1 MKAIWNDE
9 VIAESDDTLVVE
21 GNHYFP
27 KESVKKEFLEESEH
41 TSQCAWKGQAQYF
54 DLKVNNEVNENAVWY
69 YPEPKEMAKDI
80 KNRVAFWK
88 GVEVT
93 D

>member
-9 VIAESDDTLVVE
+9 VIAESDETLVVE

-27 KESVKKEFLEESEH
+27 KESVKKEFLEESDH
-41 TSQCAWKGQAQYF
+41 TSQCGWKGQAHYYH
-54 DLKVNNEVNENAVWY
+54 LKVNDEVNENAVWY
-69 YPEPKEMAKDI
+69 YPEPKEAAKDI
-80 KNRVAFWK
+80 KNRSAFWK

>member
-21 GNHYFP
+21 ANHYFP
-27 KESVKKEFLEESEH
+27 QESVNEEFLEESDH
-41 TSQCAWKGQAQYF
+41 TSQCAWKGQAHYF
-54 DLKVNNEVNENAVWY
+54 DLKVNDEVNENAVWY

-80 KNRVAFWK
+80 KDRVAFWK